1 MCEVRQ
7 GKPDASTS
15 TESVDN
21 NDAHAAAGACN
32 LTHGSLDG
40 GGGEVGH
47 FSFSNLANLRSG
59 DGADLV
65 LVGNAGAL
73 FLTDG
78 LEEIRSITG
87 GQSSTISSLKDEA
100 EDMRYK
106 ISRLVDIAN
115 DRGERIEE
123 LEDIIE
129 RAQSEVEDLQMH
141 ISFDWD
147 NWTLMMD
154 ANNIMDVLNEY

>member
-1 MCEVRQ
+1 MDVFSLPIEQPKRRITIIAIIV
-7 GKPDASTS
+7 AVIMTISTA
-15 TESVDN
+15 V
-21 NDAHAAAGACN
+21 
-32 LTHGSLDG
+32 L
-40 GGGEVGH
+40 
-47 FSFSNLANLRSG
+47 
-59 DGADLV
+59 LV
-65 LVGNAGAL
+65 LYINKSKAYDC
-73 FLTDG
+73 LTDG

-106 ISRLVDIAN
+106 ILRLVDIAN

>member
-1 MCEVRQ
+1 MTFNRNSGQLMMFC
-7 GKPDASTS
+7 
-15 TESVDN
+15 
-21 NDAHAAAGACN
+21 
-32 LTHGSLDG
+32 
-40 GGGEVGH
+40 
-47 FSFSNLANLRSG
+47 LRKC
-59 DGADLV
+59 D
-65 LVGNAGAL
+65 
-73 FLTDG
+73 
-78 LEEIRSITG
+78 IMMI
-87 GQSSTISSLKDEA
+87 
-100 EDMRYK
+100 YC
-106 ISRLVDIAN
+106 LVDIAN

>member
-1 MCEVRQ
+1 MEVFSLPTNQPKRRITII
-7 GKPDASTS
+7 ALIVAVIMTISTAVLIILYINKS
-15 TESVDN
+15 KAYDY
-21 NDAHAAAGACN
+21 
-32 LTHGSLDG
+32 
-40 GGGEVGH
+40 
-47 FSFSNLANLRSG
+47 LA
-59 DGADLV
+59 
-65 LVGNAGAL
+65 
-73 FLTDG
+73 DG

-106 ISRLVDIAN
+106 ISHLVVIAN
-115 DRGERIEE
+115 ERGERIEE

-154 ANNIMDVLNEY
+154 ADNIMDVLNEY

>member
-1 MCEVRQ
+1 MEVFSLPTNQPKRRITII
-7 GKPDASTS
+7 ALIVAVIMTISTI
-15 TESVDN
+15 V
-21 NDAHAAAGACN
+21 
-32 LTHGSLDG
+32 L
-40 GGGEVGH
+40 
-47 FSFSNLANLRSG
+47 
-59 DGADLV
+59 LV
-65 LVGNAGAL
+65 MYINKSKAYDY
-73 FLTDG
+73 LTDS

-115 DRGERIEE
+115 NRGERIEE

-154 ANNIMDVLNEY
+154 ADNIMNVLNEY

>member
-1 MCEVRQ
+1 MDVFSLPTEQPKRRITIIAIIV
-7 GKPDASTS
+7 AVIMTISTA
-15 TESVDN
+15 V
-21 NDAHAAAGACN
+21 
-32 LTHGSLDG
+32 L
-40 GGGEVGH
+40 
-47 FSFSNLANLRSG
+47 
-59 DGADLV
+59 LV
-65 LVGNAGAL
+65 LYINKSKAYDC
-73 FLTDG
+73 LTDG

-106 ISRLVDIAN
+106 ISHLVVIAN
-115 DRGERIEE
+115 ERGERIEE
-123 LEDIIE
+123 LVDIIE

-154 ANNIMDVLNEY
+154 ADNIMNVLNEY

>member
-1 MCEVRQ
+1 MEVFSLPTNQPKRRITII
-7 GKPDASTS
+7 ALIVAVIMTIST
-15 TESVDN
+15 
-21 NDAHAAAGACN
+21 A
-32 LTHGSLDG
+32 
-40 GGGEVGH
+40 
-47 FSFSNLANLRSG
+47 
-59 DGADLV
+59 V
-65 LVGNAGAL
+65 LIILYINKSKAYDC
-73 FLTDG
+73 LTDG

-115 DRGERIEE
+115 DRGDRIEE

>member
-1 MCEVRQ
+1 MDVFSLPTEQPKRRITIIAIIV
-7 GKPDASTS
+7 AVIMTISTA
-15 TESVDN
+15 V
-21 NDAHAAAGACN
+21 
-32 LTHGSLDG
+32 L
-40 GGGEVGH
+40 
-47 FSFSNLANLRSG
+47 
-59 DGADLV
+59 LV
-65 LVGNAGAL
+65 LYINKSKAYDC
-73 FLTDG
+73 LTDG

-100 EDMRYK
+100 EDMHYK
-106 ISRLVDIAN
+106 ISHLVVIAN
-115 DRGERIEE
+115 ERGERIEE

-154 ANNIMDVLNEY
+154 ADNIMDVLNDY

>member
-1 MCEVRQ
+1 MDVFSLPTDQPKRRITII
-7 GKPDASTS
+7 AIIVAVIMTISTA
-15 TESVDN
+15 V
-21 NDAHAAAGACN
+21 
-32 LTHGSLDG
+32 L
-40 GGGEVGH
+40 
-47 FSFSNLANLRSG
+47 
-59 DGADLV
+59 LV
-65 LVGNAGAL
+65 LYINKSKAYDC
-73 FLTDG
+73 LTDG

-106 ISRLVDIAN
+106 ISRLVVIAN
-115 DRGERIEE
+115 ERGERIEE
-123 LEDIIE
+123 LVDIIE

-154 ANNIMDVLNEY
+154 ADNIMNVLNEY

>member
-1 MCEVRQ
+1 MDVFSLPTEQPKRRITIIAIIV
-7 GKPDASTS
+7 AVIMTISTA
-15 TESVDN
+15 V
-21 NDAHAAAGACN
+21 
-32 LTHGSLDG
+32 L
-40 GGGEVGH
+40 
-47 FSFSNLANLRSG
+47 
-59 DGADLV
+59 LV
-65 LVGNAGAL
+65 LYINKSKAYDC
-73 FLTDG
+73 LTDG

-129 RAQSEVEDLQMH
+129 RAQSEMEDLQMH

>member
-1 MCEVRQ
+1 MEVFSLPTNQPKRRITII
-7 GKPDASTS
+7 ALIVAVIMTIST
-15 TESVDN
+15 
-21 NDAHAAAGACN
+21 A
-32 LTHGSLDG
+32 
-40 GGGEVGH
+40 
-47 FSFSNLANLRSG
+47 
-59 DGADLV
+59 V
-65 LVGNAGAL
+65 LIILYINKSKAYDC
-73 FLTDG
+73 LTDG

-106 ISRLVDIAN
+106 ISHLVVIAN
-115 DRGERIEE
+115 ERGERIEE
-123 LEDIIE
+123 LVDIIE

-154 ANNIMDVLNEY
+154 ADNIMNVLNEY

>member
-1 MCEVRQ
+1 MDVFSLPTEQPKRRITIIAIIV
-7 GKPDASTS
+7 AVIMTISTA
-15 TESVDN
+15 V
-21 NDAHAAAGACN
+21 
-32 LTHGSLDG
+32 L
-40 GGGEVGH
+40 
-47 FSFSNLANLRSG
+47 
-59 DGADLV
+59 LV
-65 LVGNAGAL
+65 LYINKSKAYDC
-73 FLTDG
+73 LTDG

-115 DRGERIEE
+115 DRGDRIEE

>member
-1 MCEVRQ
+1 MDVFSLPTDQPKRRITII
-7 GKPDASTS
+7 ALIVAAIMTISTI
-15 TESVDN
+15 V
-21 NDAHAAAGACN
+21 
-32 LTHGSLDG
+32 L
-40 GGGEVGH
+40 
-47 FSFSNLANLRSG
+47 
-59 DGADLV
+59 LV
-65 LVGNAGAL
+65 MYINKSKAYDY
-73 FLTDG
+73 LTDS

-106 ISRLVDIAN
+106 ISRLVVIAN
-115 DRGERIEE
+115 ERGERIEE
-123 LEDIIE
+123 LVDIIE

-154 ANNIMDVLNEY
+154 ADNIMNVLNEY

>member
-1 MCEVRQ
+1 MDVFSLPTDQPKRRITII
-7 GKPDASTS
+7 ALIVAAIMTISTI
-15 TESVDN
+15 V
-21 NDAHAAAGACN
+21 
-32 LTHGSLDG
+32 L
-40 GGGEVGH
+40 
-47 FSFSNLANLRSG
+47 
-59 DGADLV
+59 LV
-65 LVGNAGAL
+65 MYINKSKAYDY
-73 FLTDG
+73 LTDS

-106 ISRLVDIAN
+106 ISRLVVIAN
-115 DRGERIEE
+115 ERGERIEE
-123 LEDIIE
+123 LVDIIE

>member
-1 MCEVRQ
+1 MEVFSLPTNQPKRRITII
-7 GKPDASTS
+7 ALIVAVIMTISTAVLIILYINKS
-15 TESVDN
+15 KAYDY
-21 NDAHAAAGACN
+21 
-32 LTHGSLDG
+32 
-40 GGGEVGH
+40 
-47 FSFSNLANLRSG
+47 LA
-59 DGADLV
+59 
-65 LVGNAGAL
+65 
-73 FLTDG
+73 DG

-106 ISRLVDIAN
+106 ISRLVVIVN
-115 DRGERIEE
+115 ERGERIEE
-123 LEDIIE
+123 LVDIIE

-154 ANNIMDVLNEY
+154 ADNIMNVLNEY

>member
-1 MCEVRQ
+1 MDVFSLPTEQPKRRITIIAIIV
-7 GKPDASTS
+7 AVIMTISTA
-15 TESVDN
+15 V
-21 NDAHAAAGACN
+21 
-32 LTHGSLDG
+32 L
-40 GGGEVGH
+40 
-47 FSFSNLANLRSG
+47 
-59 DGADLV
+59 LV
-65 LVGNAGAL
+65 LYINKSKAYDC
-73 FLTDG
+73 LTDG

-115 DRGERIEE
+115 DRGDRIEE

-154 ANNIMDVLNEY
+154 ADNIMDVLNEY

>member
-1 MCEVRQ
+1 MDVFSLPTDQPKRRITII
-7 GKPDASTS
+7 AIIVAVIMTISTA
-15 TESVDN
+15 V
-21 NDAHAAAGACN
+21 
-32 LTHGSLDG
+32 L
-40 GGGEVGH
+40 
-47 FSFSNLANLRSG
+47 
-59 DGADLV
+59 LV
-65 LVGNAGAL
+65 LYINKSKAYDC
-73 FLTDG
+73 LTDG

-87 GQSSTISSLKDEA
+87 GQSSTISSLKEEA

-106 ISRLVDIAN
+106 ISHLVVIAN
-115 DRGERIEE
+115 ERGERIEE

-154 ANNIMDVLNEY
+154 ADNIMDVLNEY

>member
-1 MCEVRQ
+1 MDVFSLPTDQPKRRITII
-7 GKPDASTS
+7 AIIVAVIMTISTA
-15 TESVDN
+15 V
-21 NDAHAAAGACN
+21 
-32 LTHGSLDG
+32 L
-40 GGGEVGH
+40 
-47 FSFSNLANLRSG
+47 
-59 DGADLV
+59 LV
-65 LVGNAGAL
+65 LYINKSKAYDC
-73 FLTDG
+73 LTDG

-115 DRGERIEE
+115 DRGDRIEE

-154 ANNIMDVLNEY
+154 ADNIMDVLNEY